1 MSSEFS
7 YLSQKIECSKFKKE
21 PFDHIVVDDF
31 FTDEHFNK
39 ITNSKQIK
47 TRKFETHKDVVDGL
61 IGLGYEPQPFP
72 GCITDVDE
80 YIKFADKKNKINRSL
95 IKGYGK
101 NVIEGYGLTMRLNR
115 IDDDFL
121 VKLIK
126 YLNGDE
132 FQGVLKSKFLI
143 EKEVSIET
151 AYQKNLKHYEISPHC
166 DTSRKA
172 LTYMINIYNNENV
185 KDLEMHTSFLKF
197 KKEYNY
203 LYDFWKHSDY
213 DPVWIPWGWCEEVKK
228 TNTNNSISIF
238 RPDYNTLHAIKV
250 NEDHFENQRNQIYG
264 NLWYDTP
271 VKSKSTTWEKI
282 DLINDSFSRKTKFEK
297 LKHHLKESV
306 KTIVK

>member
-7 YLSQKIECSKFKKE
+7 YLSQKIEGSKFKKE

-250 NEDHFENQRNQIYG
+250 SEDHFENQRNQIYG